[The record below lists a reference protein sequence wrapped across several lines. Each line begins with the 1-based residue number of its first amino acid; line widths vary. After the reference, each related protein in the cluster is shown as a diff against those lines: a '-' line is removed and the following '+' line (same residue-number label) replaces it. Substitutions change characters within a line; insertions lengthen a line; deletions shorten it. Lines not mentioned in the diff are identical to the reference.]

1 MPKVILFIHKILFSI
16 FFAVKKNNY
25 LPFVFRTNPR
35 LNHRILFSEKYWP
48 FYKGKIICQQIWCAR
63 TRQYRTVCQG
73 LAEVQLPFN
82 KFSGIKIFVRCRT
95 AIFANRKSKK
105 DCIKK
110 VWEWRKKAICELG
123 NSTKVLAALNQIKCQ
138 NPILWLLRK
147 KQLNKKFFFQ

>member
-35 LNHRILFSEKYWP
+35 LNQRILFSEKYWSCH
-48 FYKGKIICQQIWCAR
+48 KGKIICQQIWCAW
-63 TRQYRTVCQG
+63 TRQYRTVWQRWAAG
-73 LAEVQLPFN
+73 QLPFN

-105 DCIKK
+105 RLYKK
-110 VWEWRKKAICELG
+110 SGSVKKKSIWELR
-123 NSTKVLAALNQIKCQ
+123 NSTRVLAALNQIKCQ